1 MIGDTGG
8 GRPGFDW
15 AALMRV
21 GLGELGLAPEVFW
34 RLSPAEF
41 LMLLGGAG
49 PAPMGRSAF
58 EALAARFPDGNDRTK
73 GDAP

>member
-1 MIGDTGG
+1 MS

-15 AALMRV
+15 AAMMRL
-21 GLGELGLAPEVFW
+21 GIGELGLSPEVFW

-41 LMLLGGAG
+41 LVLLGGTG

-58 EALAARFPDGNDRTK
+58 EALAARFPDGADRTM
-73 GDAP
+73 GETR